1 MSEVLVGIENEVG
14 RIHLNRPRT
23 INALSAGMLA
33 AIAAAVAD
41 FAVDPAVSR
50 VELTGEGE
58 RGLCAGADVRELRQ
72 TVLDGGDPG
81 EFLAAE
87 YTLDLAIAQYPKP
100 YRALMHGITMGGGL
114 GLSAHS
120 SDRVVTATS
129 RLAMPETQ
137 IGLFPDVLMTWRL
150 SRMPDEVGTH
160 LALTG
165 DAVNAADALWL
176 GLADRGLG
184 DLPPAELEPDHAW
197 ITECYAGDDPVEIV
211 GRLAQHAHPSA
222 RQAAEALRSRSPL
235 SVHVTLAA
243 LRRAATMSLEEVA
256 EQDLRICT
264 ALALGPDFGEGVRAQ
279 LIDRD
284 RNPRWA
290 HTGLEDVA
298 PAEVADFFQE
308 LPTSRW
314 PNGPT
319 PNSRVETL
327 GEAGHQPGRS
337 AYPGHE

>member
-1 MSEVLVGIENEVG
+1 MRDVLASIDNGVG
-14 RIHLNRPRT
+14 RIHLDRPRA

-33 AIAAAVAD
+33 SIAAAVSD
-41 FAVDPAVSR
+41 FAADPAVTR

-58 RGLCAGADVRELRQ
+58 RGLCAGADVRQLRQ

-87 YTLDLAIAQYPKP
+87 YALDLAIARFPKP
-100 YRALMHGITMGGGL
+100 YRALMHGITMGGGM
-114 GLSAHS
+114 GISAHG

-129 RLAMPETQ
+129 QLAMPETQ

-150 SRMPDEVGTH
+150 SRMPGEAGTH

-176 GLADRGLG
+176 GLADRAEGE
-184 DLPPAELEPDHAW
+184 LPPASLQPDHAW

-211 GRLAQHAHPSA
+211 GRLAQHAHPAA
-222 RQAAEALRSRSPL
+222 RQAAATLRARCPL

-243 LRRAATMSLEEVA
+243 LRRAVTMTLEEVA
-256 EQDLRICT
+256 EQDRRVCT
-264 ALALGPDFGEGVRAQ
+264 ALALGPDFAEGVRAQ
-279 LIDRD
+279 LVDRD
-284 RNPRWA
+284 REPRWS

-298 PAEVADFFQE
+298 PAEVAVLFPAAE
-308 LPTSRW
+308 PKR
-314 PNGPT
+314 
-319 PNSRVETL
+319 
-327 GEAGHQPGRS
+327 
-337 AYPGHE
+337 